1 MLGVAAMVQT
11 HLLCSLAFFHDYA
24 LVQAFERSLFC
35 LGLPGTLLHMLACA
49 FVYSVAGSYD

>member
-1 MLGVAAMVQT
+1 MVQT